1 MAIMPTHTPGQLGI
15 ARSVGR
21 DVMRHQKRRCEMEM
35 MKSEAM
41 RWIAEH
47 GDDDNLEEEEL
58 EAAFRAIY
66 GRQPDAEDREKGLW
80 SVLCA
85 DPDVTRW
92 IDAHTRE
99 D

>member
-1 MAIMPTHTPGQLGI
+1 
-15 ARSVGR
+15 
-21 DVMRHQKRRCEMEM
+21 MEM

-58 EAAFRAIY
+58 EAAIRAIY